1 MTMKKFLMV
10 AALLSSSACAWAHDH
25 HGANGGRVEDAG
37 SYHVELV
44 SKSDKV
50 DLYISDA
57 NQKPIAATGFKAI
70 GVFVVNGK
78 AQRIAM
84 EPAGNARLSGTASD
98 ALSAPTKG
106 VVQLTSPDG
115 KTVQAKFN

>member
-1 MTMKKFLMV
+1 MKKFLLV
-10 AALLSSSACAWAHDH
+10 AALLSSSAGAWAHDH
-25 HGANGGRVEDAG
+25 RGSNGGRVEDAG

-44 SKSDKV
+44 SKADKV

-57 NQKPIAATGFKAI
+57 NEKPISATGFKAV

-98 ALSAPTKG
+98 ALSAQPKG

>member
-1 MTMKKFLMV
+1 MKTKFLIV
-10 AALLSSSACAWAHDH
+10 AALLSSSGGAWAHDH
-25 HGANGGRVEDAG
+25 HGANGGRVEEAG
-37 SYHVELV
+37 LYHVELV
-44 SKSDKV
+44 SKSEQV
-50 DLYISDA
+50 ELYVSDE
-57 NQKPIAATGFKAI
+57 NQKPIAVTGFKAI

-84 EPAGNARLSGTASD
+84 EPAGNGRLSGTAGV
-98 ALSAPTKG
+98 ALPAQTKG

>member
-1 MTMKKFLMV
+1 MKTKFLMV

-25 HGANGGRVEDAG
+25 HGPNGGKVEDAG
-37 SYHVELV
+37 SYHIELV
-44 SKSDKV
+44 SKPEKVELYVSDG
-50 DLYISDA
+50 
-57 NQKPIAATGFKAI
+57 NQRPIAATGFKAI

-84 EPAGNARLSGTASD
+84 EPAGNARLSGTASV
-98 ALSAPTKG
+98 ALSAQPKG

-115 KTVQAKFN
+115 ITVHAKFN

>member
-1 MTMKKFLMV
+1 MNTKFLMI

-25 HGANGGRVEDAG
+25 QGANGGRVEDAG
-37 SYHVELV
+37 PYHVELV
-44 SKSDKV
+44 AKSEQV
-50 DLYISDA
+50 ELYVSDE
-57 NQKPIAATGFKAI
+57 NQKPIAVAGFKAI

-84 EPAGNARLSGTASD
+84 EPAGNARLSGTAGV
-98 ALSAPTKG
+98 ALSAQPKG